1 MSVTG
6 IVTRPGLLIHIATR
20 PASRIGMAQG
30 LHPMLT
36 SQRLLRHS

>member
-1 MSVTG
+1 MSATG
-6 IVTRPGLLIHIATR
+6 IVASPSLLIRLAAR

-36 SQRLLRHS
+36 ARRVLRHS